1 MAVGLENRIPPP
13 IVALCIAG
21 LMYAAAWLVPAL
33 DFGLPWRRTIAATLA
48 ALGVSLDIAGLAQ
61 FFRAKTTIN
70 PLDPGAAAALVTRGA
85 YRFTRNP
92 MYLGL
97 AILLIA
103 WGIYLANVAALAL
116 VPLFVLY
123 MNRFQIAS
131 EERALAARFGVDFQ
145 AYCAR
150 VRRWL

>member
-1 MAVGLENRIPPP
+1 MAIGLENRIPPP
-13 IVALCIAG
+13 VVALCTAG

-33 DFGLPWRRTIAATLA
+33 DFGLPWRGTIAGTLA
-48 ALGVSLDIAGLAQ
+48 AIGVSFDVAGLAH

-70 PLDPGAAAALVTRGA
+70 PLDPGAASALVTRGV
-85 YRFTRNP
+85 YRFSRNP

-97 AILLIA
+97 ALLVAA
-103 WGIYLANVAALAL
+103 WGIYLANIAALAL

-123 MNRFQIAS
+123 MNRFQIAP
-131 EERALAARFGVDFQ
+131 EERALRARFGADFQ
-145 AYCAR
+145 AYCER